1 MGSCMSSNGTINI
14 QRYPNPRKGKNSSV
28 GCFTSLCKGEENLL
42 HDNKNSSEIVPN
54 PNIKSSFSIH
64 INNDQLNTDI
74 NLLIEKYKSQIKI
87 EKINFVQIYNIFMN
101 YKYNFT
107 RSDFILC
114 DTRTDLNEKNHS
126 LFLKQFPQI
135 NYNIKEL
142 EVFNKNRLVKFF
154 RFINNKKIIFI
165 LKDSKEENSID
176 TIEKFLI
183 FFLANSNDCKID
195 AIYIL
200 NQYLKKFDEEKIIKD
215 SKNNKENE
223 NKNKI
228 FYNEYLTYFIDEDL
242 LYEYS
247 PKILIDSSDIKS
259 SNLNYND
266 EIINNS
272 YIFYAVFSHNEN
284 KELNNK
290 KNQININS
298 KFEANYLSNKT
309 TEKTD
314 VYLNFI
320 YKFNIAYIINFIFTD
335 EFENNINKKT
345 SKYIWHSET
354 KINKVLNVDNKKLI
368 KQKNILIPKNME
380 FIEYYKIIRNEF
392 TPLLEEIQDQIID
405 NNCVLVQ
412 FDDKIENIFLMK
424 FIYII
429 IFKVTGLSFENIF
442 SYLKINFFDINQE
455 SLSNEQKEE
464 FIKLLV

>member
-1 MGSCMSSNGTINI
+1 
-14 QRYPNPRKGKNSSV
+14 
-28 GCFTSLCKGEENLL
+28 
-42 HDNKNSSEIVPN
+42 
-54 PNIKSSFSIH
+54 
-64 INNDQLNTDI
+64 
-74 NLLIEKYKSQIKI
+74 
-87 EKINFVQIYNIFMN
+87 
-101 YKYNFT
+101 
-107 RSDFILC
+107 
-114 DTRTDLNEKNHS
+114 
-126 LFLKQFPQI
+126 
-135 NYNIKEL
+135 
-142 EVFNKNRLVKFF
+142 
-154 RFINNKKIIFI
+154 
-165 LKDSKEENSID
+165 
-176 TIEKFLI
+176 
-183 FFLANSNDCKID
+183 
-195 AIYIL
+195 L

-284 KELNNK
+284 KEFNNK

-314 VYLNFI
+314 IYLNFI
-320 YKFNIAYIINFIFTD
+320 YKFNIAYIINFIFTE
-335 EFENNINKKT
+335 EFENSINKKT

-380 FIEYYKIIRNEF
+380 FIDYYKIIRNEF

-405 NNCVLVQ
+405 NNCILVQ

-429 IFKVTGLSFENIF
+429 IFKITGLSFENIF

-455 SLSNEQKEE
+455 SLTNEQKEE